1 MKVLA
6 VRPQQS
12 SRRRSQLRLLR
23 PAAAAAILATVLA
36 CGDGPAGPSSS
47 GIPVARV
54 IIAPDSVSL
63 PRSQTMR
70 LEALLVDAAGN
81 ALDGRAIHWT
91 SSDTA
96 RVKVVADGTI
106 TAAAVGWSLVRASS
120 EGRSDSVK
128 VIVTPEE

>member
-6 VRPQQS
+6 VRPQRL
-12 SRRRSQLRLLR
+12 SRRRSRPPPLRR
-23 PAAAAAILATVLA
+23 AAAAAILATVLA
-36 CGDGPAGPSSS
+36 CGDGPVGPSNN
-47 GIPVARV
+47 GVPVARV
-54 IIAPDSVSL
+54 IIVPDSVSL
-63 PRSQTMR
+63 PQSQSMR

-81 ALDGRAIHWT
+81 GLNGRAIHWT

-120 EGRSDSVK
+120 EGRADSVK
-128 VIVTPEE
+128 VIVTAN